1 MKPLII
7 LEIANNHMGDI
18 SHFKRIINTY
28 FQLTKQYKSI
38 LDFAV
43 KFQYRDLDTFIN
55 EKFIGSNHSG
65 VKRFESTKLTRA
77 EWNKIIKFCRN
88 KFKLICT
95 PFDEKSIEA
104 VIRDKF
110 DYIKIASCS
119 SNDWPLLE
127 HLYKKSKNKKI
138 ICSLGGLSEKEI
150 SDTISFF
157 NNRKLNVKFLYCVG
171 KYPSSASDLNL
182 SFFKRLRELHSNQIM
197 GYSTHEDPNEKIT
210 SAIAF
215 SMGARIFEKHVGVE
229 TSKYKLN
236 KYSTN
241 PSQLEEWLINLK
253 EAIIRFG
260 DVKSRN
266 EGLKFEQS
274 NLLNF
279 KRGVFL
285 KKSIKKGSFLNV
297 KDVIFQFPSLPNQLL
312 ANDFSKFNK
321 FTLKNDLEKGEP
333 IFKKNLRFLS
343 EKGILRKI
351 RDKIK
356 QLSLNAKVVIPYN
369 ARIEI
374 SHHYGLKKFSQYGLS
389 MITVYNNHYCKKI
402 LFLLKN
408 QIHPEQFHRI
418 KKETFFIL
426 YGKIKLETKKKN
438 NTKFKSKIMKQG
450 EIYTIQPYEVH
461 RFRSIGKEGAVIEEL
476 STEAK
481 VSDSFY
487 LDKKIEK
494 NKNRKSFI
502 SFY

>member
-18 SHFKRIINTY
+18 SHFKKIINTY
-28 FQLTKQYKSI
+28 FQLTKQYKSF
-38 LDFAV
+38 LNFAV

-55 EKFIGSNHSG
+55 KKFIGSDHLG
-65 VKRFESTKLTRA
+65 VKRFESTKLTRI

-95 PFDEKSIEA
+95 PFDEKSIET
-104 VIRDKF
+104 VIKDKF

-171 KYPSSASDLNL
+171 KYPSSATDLNL
-182 SFFKRLRELHSNQIM
+182 SFFKKLRELHGNQIM

-215 SMGARIFEKHVGVE
+215 AMGARIFEKHVGVE

-241 PSQLEEWLINLK
+241 PSQLEKWLINLK

-260 DVKSRN
+260 NVKSRN

-285 KKSIKKGSFLNV
+285 KKTIKKGSLLNA

-321 FTLKNDLEKGEP
+321 FTLKNDVEKGEP

-343 EKGILRKI
+343 EKDTLRKI

-389 MITVYNNHYCKKI
+389 MITVYNSHYCKKI

-408 QIHPEQFHRI
+408 QIHPEQFHKI

-426 YGKIKLETKKKN
+426 YGKVKLETKKKN
-438 NTKFKSKIMKQG
+438 ETKFKTKIMKQG
-450 EIYTIQPYEVH
+450 EIYTIQPNEVH

-476 STEAK
+476 STESK
-481 VSDSFY
+481 INDSFY
-487 LDKKIEK
+487 LDKTIEK
-494 NKNRKSFI
+494 NKSRKSFI

>member
-1 MKPLII
+1 MKPIVI

-28 FQLTKQYKSI
+28 FKLTKQYRSI

-55 EKFIGSNHSG
+55 EKFIGSDHSG
-65 VKRFESTKLTRA
+65 VKRFESTKLTRS
-77 EWNKIIKFCRN
+77 EWDKIIKFCRN

-104 VIRDKF
+104 VIKDKF

-171 KYPSSASDLNL
+171 KYPSLASDLNL
-182 SFFKRLRELHSNQIM
+182 SFFKKLRKLHGNQII
-197 GYSTHEDPNEKIT
+197 GYSTHENPNEKIT
-210 SAIAF
+210 SVIAF

-229 TSKYKLN
+229 TNKYKLN

-241 PSQLEEWLINLK
+241 PSQLEEWLSNLK
-253 EAIIRFG
+253 KAIIRFG
-260 DVKSRN
+260 NVKSRN
-266 EGLKFEQS
+266 DGLILEQS

-285 KKSIKKGSFLNV
+285 KKNIKKNSV
-297 KDVIFQFPSLPNQLL
+297 ISIKDVIFQFPSLPNQLL

-321 FTLKNDLEKGEP
+321 FILKKDAQKGEP
-333 IFKKNLRFLS
+333 VLKKNLKLLS
-343 EKGILRKI
+343 EKDVLRKI

-356 QLSLNAKVVIPYN
+356 QLSFNAKVVIPLN

-374 SHHYGLKKFSQYGLS
+374 SQHYGLKKFNQYGLS
-389 MITVYNNHYCKKI
+389 MITIYNNHYCKKI

-408 QIHPEQFHRI
+408 QIHPEQFHKI
-418 KKETFFIL
+418 KKETFFVL
-426 YGKIKLETKKKN
+426 YGKVKLEIKKKN
-438 NTKFKSKIMKQG
+438 NTVFKTKIMRQG
-450 EIYTIQPYEVH
+450 EIYTIKPNEVH

-476 STEAK
+476 STESK
-481 VSDSFY
+481 TNDSFY
-487 LDKKIEK
+487 LDKTIEK
-494 NKNRKSFI
+494 NKSRKSFI